1 MAIPEALREA
11 ASEAAHVEVLRDPL
25 LAGAQG
31 AGLLG
36 ILEALREAVLEAVQG
51 AGLLGIP
58 EALREAALEA
68 AHAEALRDP
77 LLAGAQ
83 GAGLLGILEALRE
96 AALEAAHAEA
106 LADLPGPAA
115 STVAGSM
122 VGASMA
128 AASMVEAVANIDN
141 SFRLESGDVDS
152 MEESFKDHESTAL
165 QPCSPRP
172 CRRRGAF
179 SSARF
184 AVF

>member
-1 MAIPEALREA
+1 
-11 ASEAAHVEVLRDPL
+11 
-25 LAGAQG
+25 
-31 AGLLG
+31 
-36 ILEALREAVLEAVQG
+36 
-51 AGLLGIP
+51 
-58 EALREAALEA
+58 
-68 AHAEALRDP
+68 
-77 LLAGAQ
+77 
-83 GAGLLGILEALRE
+83 
-96 AALEAAHAEA
+96 
-106 LADLPGPAA
+106 
-115 STVAGSM
+115 
-122 VGASMA
+122 

>member
-11 ASEAAHVEVLRDPL
+11 ASEAAHAEV
-25 LAGAQG
+25 
-31 AGLLG
+31 
-36 ILEALREAVLEAVQG
+36 LREAVLEAVQG

-68 AHAEALRDP
+68 AHAEAL
-77 LLAGAQ
+77 
-83 GAGLLGILEALRE
+83 
-96 AALEAAHAEA
+96 
-106 LADLPGPAA
+106 ADLPGPAG
-115 STVAGSM
+115 SMVAGSM